1 MNRRTTRIAGLT
13 LAFAAAVALT
23 ACSSGATDGADPG
36 ATSPAPAGGFSY
48 TDARGQTVTLDS
60 VPTTVVAQAT
70 VAAAL
75 YDAGYTVAG
84 AYGEL
89 AKGADGKYSYQ
100 VGDLPVD
107 DLKVIGSTYGEFDI
121 EDFALLDPQL
131 IVDYTFDDKTLWY
144 VPAEQADQIYAIAP
158 GIGINGSPANTDDAI
173 QTFVDLAGKLGADTK
188 SAALAADKKA
198 YDDALASVKKV
209 ASTSHLKVVVVSPAT
224 DSLYVADPSKL
235 PEFATLTA
243 QGLDVLPPVDPDG
256 QVFKQV
262 SWEHASDYA
271 DADVIL
277 VDARNYDSV
286 ADALKGVPTW
296 ANLPAVKAGQVYN
309 WYASAP
315 YSYKQYASIYQE
327 LADELAAAKTL

>member
-1 MNRRTTRIAGLT
+1 VIRRTTRIAGLT
-13 LAFAAAVALT
+13 LGLAAAVALS
-23 ACSSGATDGADPG
+23 ACSTGPG
-36 ATSPAPAGGFSY
+36 AATSAPTSVPSGPFSY
-48 TDARGQTVTLDS
+48 TDDRGKTVSLDS
-60 VPTTVVAQAT
+60 TPTSVVAQAT

-89 AKGADGKYSYQ
+89 AKGADGEYSYQ

-107 DLKVIGSTYGEFDI
+107 DVTVIGSTYGEFDI
-121 EDFALLDPQL
+121 EDFALLEPQL
-131 IVDYTFDDKTLWY
+131 IVDYTFDKSTLWY

-158 GIGINGSPANTDDAI
+158 GIGINGSPKTMDEAI
-173 QTFVDLAGKLGADTK
+173 QKFVDLAGQLGADTG
-188 SAALAADKKA
+188 SADLAAAKAA
-198 YDDALASVKKV
+198 YDDALTSIAQVSAS
-209 ASTSHLKVVVVSPAT
+209 SGLKVVVMSPAT
-224 DSLYVADPSKL
+224 DTLYVADPNYL
-235 PEFATLTA
+235 PEFATLA
-243 QGLDVLPPVDPDG
+243 AKGLDVMTPVDADQ

-262 SWEHASDYA
+262 SWEQASDYA

-277 VDARNYDSV
+277 VDARGYDAV
-286 ADALKGVPTW
+286 EKDLLDIPTW

-327 LADELAAAKTL
+327 LADELKGAKDL